1 MDKSQE
7 NLRGSALMVA
17 AMALFALED
26 MFIKR
31 AAQTLPVGEVLMLF
45 GLGGMIGFSVLA
57 ASRGQRLV
65 HPAMVSKPLI
75 IKALMEVI
83 GRLGYTLG
91 IALTPLSNAS
101 AILQATPLVVVAGA
115 AVIFG
120 EKVGLRRW
128 LAIGVGFL
136 GVLVILQPGAEGFV
150 PAVLWTVLG
159 MFGFAGRDLATRAAP
174 RVLSNFQLGLHGFTA
189 LIPTGAII
197 LASTGGAI
205 VPPLPALASVGAAT
219 VFGVCAYWWLT
230 SAMRMGEVSVVTPFR
245 YTRLLFGV
253 ALGVIVF
260 GEGLGPATLMG
271 AALIL
276 ASGLYTLVRG
286 RRVSRPADGS
296 ARTSR

>member
-1 MDKSQE
+1 MDHSQE
-7 NLRGSALMVA
+7 NLRGSALMVG

-31 AAQTLPVGEVLMLF
+31 AAQSLPVGEVLMLF
-45 GLGGMIGFSVLA
+45 GLGGMIGFSLLA
-57 ASRGQRLV
+57 LSRGQRLV

-150 PAVLWTVLG
+150 PAALWTVLG

-174 RVLSNFQLGLHGFTA
+174 RVLSNFQLGLHGFAA

-197 LASTGGAI
+197 LASTGGTV

-219 VFGVCAYWWLT
+219 VFGVCAYWGLT

-253 ALGVIVF
+253 ALGVVVF
-260 GEGLGPATLMG
+260 GESLGPATLMG

-286 RRVSRPADGS
+286 RRVAQ
-296 ARTSR
+296 AR